1 MPFYPHV
8 DIGCGV
14 VALRTQFV
22 GSDLPPDRKP
32 LREANDRT
40 VPLSAGNANAP
51 DSWQDSPHASARI
64 ADLEAGAAA
73 AAFDPDSN
81 AESWRRQL
89 GSLGSLNHFIEVSL
103 DEEERVWLLL
113 HSGSR
118 GVGNK
123 NRRAPHQGGAAAVCA
138 AVHQAARPRP
148 GLPRGDEFSTYIRQ
162 LRWAQKFALLNRE
175 EMMDRVRD

>member
-123 NRRAPHQGGAAAVCA
+123 I
-138 AVHQAARPRP
+138 AVHHIKVAQQQCAQRCIKLPDPDLACLVETSSPRTSASFD
-148 GLPRGDEFSTYIRQ
+148 GRRSSHCSTAKR
-162 LRWAQKFALLNRE
+162 
-175 EMMDRVRD
+175 